1 MENIQRINGFINLDE
16 LFKSSKCALIDWEM
30 DENMYEEYKGTNI
43 MNYVKIFSIISFI
56 LFIAYVLIIC
66 ESFKTQD
73 NDLNKNL
80 EN

>member
-1 MENIQRINGFINLDE
+1 MTLDGSDIKAYENKNGFLTISLDE
-16 LFKSSKCALIDWEM
+16 ISKSDISV
-30 DENMYEEYKGTNI
+30 EYKGTNI